1 MKSVYSILLGVM
13 LTLCTLQA
21 SAVTHLAGVA
31 VPETLQYGNKTMV
44 HNGSGI
50 RKKFFVQ
57 LYVGSLYL
65 SKKSNNADEILASAD
80 AKAIRLVLIS
90 NKVTVPKMKQ
100 AMLKG
105 LHRATNGNLAPIQ
118 NEVNQILAVF
128 EKGVAVNDV
137 FDIINVAGDGLH
149 VLKNGERILA
159 IVSPVFKD
167 ALFKMWLT
175 NAAAYSRLR
184 AGLLGL

>member
-21 SAVTHLAGVA
+21 PAATHLAGVA
-31 VPETLQYGNKTMV
+31 VPDTLKYGNKTMV

-65 SKKSNNADEILASAD
+65 SKKSNDAAEILASED

-90 NKVTVPKMKQ
+90 NKITIPKMKQ

-105 LHRATNGNLAPIQ
+105 LHRATKGNLAPIQ
-118 NEVNQILAVF
+118 TEVDQILAVF

-137 FDIINVAGDGLH
+137 FDIINVEGDGLH
-149 VLKNGERILA
+149 VLKNSEKILA
-159 IVSPVFKD
+159 IHSPVFKN

-175 NAAAYSRLR
+175 NAAVDLRLR
-184 AGLLGL
+184 AGLLGM

>member
-1 MKSVYSILLGVM
+1 MKLIYSTIFGAMITFLSTQV
-13 LTLCTLQA
+13 
-21 SAVTHLAGVA
+21 SATTHMAGVA
-31 VPETLQYGNKTMV
+31 VPEVFQYGGKTLL

-50 RKKFFVQ
+50 RKKLFLK

-65 SKKSNNADEILASAD
+65 TEKSSDVDKILSSKD

-90 NKVTVPKMKQ
+90 NKVTVPRMKQ

-105 LHRATNGNLAPIQ
+105 LHRATNGNIAPIQ
-118 NEVNQILAVF
+118 SEVDQILSVF

-137 FDIINVAGDGLH
+137 FDIVNVSGDGLH
-149 VLKNGERILA
+149 VLKNGRHILS
-159 IVSPVFKD
+159 IDSPVFKE

-175 NAAAYSRLR
+175 KAALDHNLR